1 MNIFRSLPSVT
12 LGVLGLSLAALG
24 QDTVAPVP
32 PVPPVAPAGRVI
44 TPRAPRTAAA
54 TNAAARPA
62 NGGKSMPALKFA
74 EGTPV
79 EIYLKTYVEV
89 TGQTL
94 LVAPD
99 VNLKATPPPLN
110 SNPQAKLTEEQ
121 YLEAIERLLNMNKIV
136 LIPIDEVF
144 LRVENSQTMMKRG
157 FPTGFGEAPEGGHIA
172 KGQFVSQ
179 MIRLKYVSV
188 DDAFKAIEGFKRDDG
203 QITLFKDLQSILILD
218 SAENVNRMLEII
230 AFIDIELPIREKV
243 FYRKIEWAKA
253 ADIKKRLD
261 EFVAESQKQLQGKES
276 IQTKT
281 AGSPGIEVRRPTP
294 VLPPGVSR
302 RAAATPAPEPAPTPN
317 EVIATALSDA
327 ERGIIRGRVNI
338 VADERSNQL
347 IIITSE
353 ENMKFF
359 DDLIV
364 ILDVKTAPNFTVE
377 VMRLEHA
384 DAEEVAKMINDLI
397 GNVSKKDDAPKTPG
411 APTGD
416 TKTLTLPEA
425 VKATRLA
432 RSESTDETGTSKV
445 GELNKDNIK
454 VLPDKRINGIIIMA
468 SKGDLDVIKGLIT
481 SMDIPL
487 SQVLIETV
495 VLEVSLG
502 DDIEAGIDWVKHV
515 NGNAGA
521 QGWLVGGAGETA
533 AYNLISS
540 VATNLIQSGI
550 AYYTKINKL
559 DLDLVIK
566 AAATDSRSKV
576 LASPVIQ
583 TMDNKEATIKATEL
597 VYLFN
602 GKKPITINNT
612 TTYEEDYVQKEI
624 GITVVVTPRINAKGN
639 VMMTV
644 KQTFQD
650 KGNAQPVTIGTVTA
664 KYATTTTR
672 EINADVIVNSG
683 QTIILGGLVKKSIET
698 GKSGIPFLSAIP
710 YLGWIFGKQYN
721 NEKRSELLVFMTPH
735 VFATQSEASEEARR
749 RRESLGRSADGLWT
763 QGWSESPLAEPEPV
777 EEVLRRERARVA
789 REAEIK
795 RNEAALQKLHE
806 REAKKN
812 AGKTPKGVP
821 VTTNP
826 GDAEKTAP
834 APAAPAV
841 ETAVPID
848 AFPIEPL
855 LAPAK

>member
-1 MNIFRSLPSVT
+1 MNIFKRLPIVT
-12 LGVLGLSLAALG
+12 LGVIGLSLAVLA
-24 QDTVAPVP
+24 QDP
-32 PVPPVAPAGRVI
+32 PPPVAPPPQLPGRVI
-44 TPRAPRTAAA
+44 APRVTRPPAA
-54 TNAAARPA
+54 TNAADRAA
-62 NGGKSMPALKFA
+62 SGGKSMPALKFA
-74 EGTPV
+74 EGTPL
-79 EIYLKTYVEV
+79 ELYLKTYVEV

-94 LVAPD
+94 LIAPD
-99 VNLKATPPPLN
+99 VNLKATPPPLI
-110 SNPQAKLTEEQ
+110 SNPSAKLTQAQ
-121 YLEAIERLLNMNKIV
+121 YLEAIERLLNMSKIV
-136 LIPIDEVF
+136 LIPIDEIF
-144 LRVENSQTMMKRG
+144 LRVENSQTVMKRG
-157 FPTGFGEAPEGGHIA
+157 FETGFAEVPEGGHIA

-230 AFIDIELPIREKV
+230 AFIDIELPIRDKV
-243 FYRKIEWAKA
+243 FYRMINFAKA
-253 ADIKKRLD
+253 SDIKNRLD
-261 EFVAESQKQLQGKES
+261 AFVAESQKQAQGKES
-276 IQTKT
+276 LQTKT
-281 AGSPGIEVRRPTP
+281 SGSPGIEVRRPTP
-294 VLPPGVSR
+294 ILPPGVTR
-302 RAAATPAPEPAPTPN
+302 RPGNTPVPELIATPN

-327 ERGIIRGRVNI
+327 DRGMIRGRVNI

-364 ILDVKTAPNFTVE
+364 ILDVTIAPNFDVE

-384 DAEEVAKMINDLI
+384 NAEDVAKMINDLI

-411 APTGD
+411 VPTGD
-416 TKTLTLPEA
+416 PKTLTLAEA
-425 VKATRLA
+425 VQSRMA
-432 RSESTDETGTSKV
+432 RTETSAGETGTSKV

-468 SKGDLDVIKGLIT
+468 SKGDLKVIKGLIN
-481 SMDIPL
+481 SMDIQL

-502 DDIEAGIDWVKHV
+502 DDIEAGIDWVKEV
-515 NGNAGA
+515 NGNKPENK
-521 QGWLVGGAGETA
+521 GWLVGGAGQTA
-533 AYNLISS
+533 AFDLITRS
-540 VATNLIQSGI
+540 ATNLIQSGI

-566 AAATDSRSKV
+566 AASTDSKTKV

-602 GKKPITINNT
+602 GKKAVSVNT
-612 TTYEEDYVQKEI
+612 TTAYEDDFVQKEI
-624 GITVVVTPRINAKGN
+624 GITVTVTPRINAKGN

-650 KGNAQPVTIGTVTA
+650 RGADQKVNAST
-664 KYATTTTR
+664 YATTTTR

-683 QTIILGGLVKKSIET
+683 QTIILGGLVKKTIST
-698 GKSGIPFLSAIP
+698 GKSGIPFLCDIP
-710 YLGWIFGKQYN
+710 YLGWIFGNQYSK
-721 NEKRSELLVFMTPH
+721 EKRSELLVFMTPH
-735 VFATQSEASEEARR
+735 VFATQAEAAEEARR
-749 RRESLGRSADGLWT
+749 RRESLGRAADGLWT

-777 EEVLRRERARVA
+777 EDVLRRERTRISHEEDV
-789 REAEIK
+789 K
-795 RNEAALQKLHE
+795 RTEAALQKLRE
-806 REAKKN
+806 REAKKK
-812 AGKTPKGVP
+812 AGKAPKTAP
-821 VTTNP
+821 VTTTAP
-826 GDAEKTAP
+826 GDEAKDDP
-834 APAAPAV
+834 AAASEAPAV
-841 ETAVPID
+841 EMAVPIET
-848 AFPIEPL
+848 FPIEPL

>member
-1 MNIFRSLPSVT
+1 MNIFKRLSIVT
-12 LGVLGLSLAALG
+12 LGVIGLSLAVLA
-24 QDTVAPVP
+24 QDP
-32 PVPPVAPAGRVI
+32 PPPVAPPPLAPGRVI
-44 TPRAPRTAAA
+44 APRVTRPPAA
-54 TNAAARPA
+54 TNAADRAVG
-62 NGGKSMPALKFA
+62 GGKSMPALKFA

-79 EIYLKTYVEV
+79 ELYLKTYVEV

-94 LVAPD
+94 LIAPD

-110 SNPQAKLTEEQ
+110 SNPSAKLTQAQ

-157 FPTGFGEAPEGGHIA
+157 FPTGFGEVPESGHIA

-179 MIRLKYVSV
+179 MVRLKYVSV

-230 AFIDIELPIREKV
+230 AFIDIELPIRDKV
-243 FYRKIEWAKA
+243 FYRKIDFAKA
-253 ADIKKRLD
+253 SDIKNRLD
-261 EFVAESQKQLQGKES
+261 AFVAESQKQSQGKES
-276 IQTKT
+276 LLTKT
-281 AGSPGIEVRRPTP
+281 SGSPGIEVRRPMP
-294 VLPPGVSR
+294 ILPPGVR
-302 RAAATPAPEPAPTPN
+302 RSGNTPVPEAPATPN

-327 ERGIIRGRVNI
+327 DRGMIRGRVNI

-364 ILDVKTAPNFTVE
+364 ILDVTIAPNFDVE

-384 DAEEVAKMINDLI
+384 NAEDVAKMINDLI

-416 TKTLTLPEA
+416 PKTLTLAEA
-425 VKATRLA
+425 VQSRMA
-432 RSESTDETGTSKV
+432 RAETAAGETGTSKV

-468 SKGDLDVIKGLIT
+468 SKGDLKVIKGLIN
-481 SMDIPL
+481 SMDIQL

-502 DDIEAGIDWVKHV
+502 DDIEAGIDWVKEV
-515 NGNAGA
+515 NGNKPENK
-521 QGWLVGGAGETA
+521 GWLVGGAGQTA
-533 AYNLISS
+533 AFDLITRS
-540 VATNLIQSGI
+540 ATNLIQSGI

-566 AAATDSRSKV
+566 AASTDSKTKV

-602 GKKPITINNT
+602 GKKAVSVNT
-612 TTYEEDYVQKEI
+612 TTAYEDDFVQKEI
-624 GITVVVTPRINAKGN
+624 GITVTVTPRINAKGN

-650 KGNAQPVTIGTVTA
+650 RGADQKVNAST
-664 KYATTTTR
+664 YATTTTR

-683 QTIILGGLVKKSIET
+683 QTIILGGLVKKTIST
-698 GKSGIPFLSAIP
+698 GKSGIPFLCDIP
-710 YLGWIFGKQYN
+710 YLGWIFGNQYSK
-721 NEKRSELLVFMTPH
+721 EKRSELLVFMTPH
-735 VFATQSEASEEARR
+735 VFATQAEAAEEARR
-749 RRESLGRSADGLWT
+749 RRESLGRAADGLWT

-777 EEVLRRERARVA
+777 EDVLRRERTRISHEEDV
-789 REAEIK
+789 K
-795 RNEAALQKLHE
+795 RSEAALQKLRE
-806 REAKKN
+806 KEAKKK
-812 AGKTPKGVP
+812 AGKAPKTAP
-821 VTTNP
+821 VTTTAP
-826 GDAEKTAP
+826 GDEAKDDP
-834 APAAPAV
+834 AAASEAPAV
-841 ETAVPID
+841 EMAVPIET
-848 AFPIEPL
+848 FPIEPL